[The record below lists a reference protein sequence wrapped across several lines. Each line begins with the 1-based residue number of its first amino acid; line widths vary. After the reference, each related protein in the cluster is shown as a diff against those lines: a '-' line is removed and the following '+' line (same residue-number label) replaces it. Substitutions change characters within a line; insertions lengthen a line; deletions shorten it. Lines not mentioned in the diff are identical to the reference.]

1 MKMHNYIKLFL
12 LFFLIVFLTSCGA
25 ISIKK
30 ETTLQEPKLNVY
42 IMPQQPT
49 NLRDKK
55 ALLAPIIFPKEYD
68 NESRKEYTLL
78 LRDILLQNRV
88 FMVVE
93 AYMEQTGSE
102 EEFVGLAHKKGF
114 DYIIIAKCPRFI
126 APVGLS
132 RGWTALD
139 LSIIQAPTD
148 ITLWHI
154 YSETDLTPK
163 PEKDYIF
170 FTRQYKN
177 APSVTQGFVSL
188 AMEIAKFINL
198 KTMGLQ

>member
-1 MKMHNYIKLFL
+1 MHRFINIPV
-12 LFFLIVFLTSCGA
+12 LFFLVIHLTSCSA
-25 ISIKK
+25 ISTKK
-30 ETTLQEPKLNVY
+30 ETTIQEPRLNVY

-49 NLRDKK
+49 NLQDKK
-55 ALLAPIIFPKEYD
+55 ALLAPVMFPKEYD
-68 NESRKEYTLL
+68 EETRKQYTYL
-78 LRDILLQNRV
+78 LRDILLQSRI
-88 FMVVE
+88 FTVVE
-93 AYMEQTGSE
+93 AYMEKTGSE
-102 EEFVGLAHKKGF
+102 QEFAGLAHKKGF
-114 DYIIIAKCPRFI
+114 DYIIIAKCPHFI
-126 APVGLS
+126 SPAGLS

-163 PEKDYIF
+163 PERDYIF

-188 AMEIAKFINL
+188 AMAMAKYINS
-198 KTMGLQ
+198 KTMGLM